1 MKKLHNKISL
11 EKKRRLIVGDFNLN
25 LIKYRQI
32 TEVNQFLEVMLTNS
46 FIMQTTLPTQINQNS
61 ATLNDNIFLNYR
73 EHQCISGNLTTYTSN
88 HLSQFT
94 IVVNLLEN
102 IIDRN
107 DDQIEHWDQKTLTQ
121 LF

>member
-32 TEVNQFLEVMLTNS
+32 TGVNQFLEVMLTNS

-61 ATLNDNIFLNYR
+61 ATLNDNIFLNYC

-107 DDQIEHWDQKTLTQ
+107 DDQIEHRDQKTLLQ

>member
-32 TEVNQFLEVMLTNS
+32 TGVNQFLEVMLTNS

-61 ATLNDNIFLNYR
+61 ATLNDNIFLNYH

-107 DDQIEHWDQKTLTQ
+107 DDQIEHRDQKTLTQ